1 MQEMCELV
9 FALGSAVASFLS
21 SAETS
26 LYVASVVRG
35 VIYIYIYF
43 PLREMVIM
51 KPQGQKCKG
60 SISLF
65 IFLLHMLRFQNIFEH
80 SD

>member
-9 FALGSAVASFLS
+9 FALGSAVASSLS

-35 VIYIYIYF
+35 VIYIYF

>member
-35 VIYIYIYF
+35 VIHIYIF
-43 PLREMVIM
+43 PLERW
-51 KPQGQKCKG
+51 
-60 SISLF
+60 SL
-65 IFLLHMLRFQNIFEH
+65 
-80 SD
+80 